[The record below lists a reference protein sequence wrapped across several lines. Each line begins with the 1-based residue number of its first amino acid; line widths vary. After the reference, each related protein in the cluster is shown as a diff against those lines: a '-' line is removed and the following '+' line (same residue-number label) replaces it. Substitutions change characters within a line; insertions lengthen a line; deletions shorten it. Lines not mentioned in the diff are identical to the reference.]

1 MPLRL
6 YLSLWQSEID
16 KSGISMLLRRREKV
30 EDIQPLCLFMIVCVI
45 CRGYNGEEQKKVF
58 SEKGDCLFS
67 AIWKRYRS
75 RRSNNDE

>member
-16 KSGISMLLRRREKV
+16 KSGISMLLRRWEKV

-45 CRGYNGEEQKKVF
+45 CRGYNGEEQKKSVF
-58 SEKGDCLFS
+58 RERGLL
-67 AIWKRYRS
+67 I
-75 RRSNNDE
+75 